1 MVNDYITVKDL
12 LLLYYYIFE
21 VPTLQN
27 GNEKPWK
34 IDFYA

>member
-1 MVNDYITVKDL
+1 MYITVKDL

-27 GNEKPWK
+27 GTKNLGMV
-34 IDFYA
+34 DFYA